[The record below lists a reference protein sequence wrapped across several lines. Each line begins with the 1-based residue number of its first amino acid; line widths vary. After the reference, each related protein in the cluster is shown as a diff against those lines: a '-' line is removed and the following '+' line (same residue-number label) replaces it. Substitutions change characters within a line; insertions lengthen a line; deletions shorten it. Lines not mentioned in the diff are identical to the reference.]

1 MNSYLADTV
10 NLIITAILILL
21 NGFFVAAEFAL
32 VKVNASKIKSMQKN
46 GNPFA
51 GIAQWLYK
59 RLNMALSACQMGITM
74 ASLALGW
81 IGEPAL
87 AHLIS
92 PVLMAMGITSQ
103 AVVHGVAFGIAFAL
117 ITSIHIVIGEQFP
130 KIYAI
135 RKPVAVVGWTALPL
149 KMFYILFYPFMWL
162 LDRITSKML
171 AMVGIKTSGE
181 HESVLTEDEIRA
193 SLSIAHHQGDLS
205 HYEHQLLDAAFKFD
219 DQIARQIMLPRQEI
233 DFFNMNDAYEEN
245 FAVALKKKHSRFPL
259 CAGSLDDIIGV
270 IHIKDL
276 LGLEISETEELKNI
290 SREPVFIPENY
301 PIQLLLQDFKKKKQ
315 HIAFI
320 EDEYGNMIGMVT
332 LENVIEQLVGSV
344 EDEFD
349 AEIEEIVKEADNKYT
364 VSGDLSITEINDRL
378 NLNLE
383 SEISDTISGLI
394 IEKSGKFIN
403 QGFKIEIA
411 PGVVAEVIALKGRR
425 ITKLSLHFSN
435 NANSSGSDPS

>member
-1 MNSYLADTV
+1 MNAYLADTL
-10 NLIITAILILL
+10 NLIITAVLILL

-32 VKVNASKIKSMQKN
+32 VKVNASKIKAMQKN

-51 GIAQWLYK
+51 TTAQWLYK

-87 AHLIS
+87 AHLMR
-92 PVLMAMGITSQ
+92 PLLMAMGITSET
-103 AVVHGVAFGIAFAL
+103 VVHGVAFGIAFAL

-135 RKPVAVVGWTALPL
+135 RKPIKIVGWTALPL
-149 KMFYILFYPFMWL
+149 KVFYILFYPFMWL
-162 LDRITSKML
+162 LDRVTSKML
-171 AMVGIKTSGE
+171 AMVGITSANE
-181 HESVLTEDEIRA
+181 HESILTEDEIRA

-219 DQIARQIMLPRQEI
+219 DQIARQIMLPRQDIEYF
-233 DFFNMNDAYEEN
+233 DTNLEYVEN
-245 FAVALKKKHSRFPL
+245 LDKALKTKHSRFPL
-259 CAGSLDDIIGV
+259 CNGSLDEIIGV
-270 IHIKDL
+270 VHIKDL
-276 LGLEISETEELKNI
+276 LGLEITEGLELKKI
-290 SREPVFIPENY
+290 SRTPIFIPENY
-301 PIQLLLQDFKKKKQ
+301 PIQQLLQDFKKSKQ

-332 LENVIEQLVGSV
+332 LENVLEQLVGNV

-349 AEIEEIVKEADNKYT
+349 SEQAEIIKESNHHFI
-364 VSGDLSITEINDRL
+364 VSGELSINHLNDSL
-378 NLNLE
+378 DLNLE
-383 SEISDTISGLI
+383 SEDSDTISGLI

-411 PGVVAEVIALKGRR
+411 PGITAEVLQLKGRR
-425 ITKLSLHFSN
+425 IHRLRLSIDPEKTKIDN
-435 NANSSGSDPS
+435 